1 MMQNG
6 KYDILQNVV
15 KKMASAEQLK
25 SLLQSHLNGDEAQ
38 FYSIAMQLAAHEA
51 KLGHGKLAKELR
63 ELIDMAK
70 EQSQR
75 GQNRP
80 IPLVKP
86 RGELSGLLSV
96 AYPKLRMN
104 DMVLSPTIAK
114 RLLRLTK
121 EHAQILRLRSH
132 GLAPRKKL
140 LLVGPPGT
148 GKTLT
153 ASILAGELGL
163 PLFVVRLDNLMT
175 KYMGETAGKLRLIF
189 DAIQQTRGVYLFD
202 EFDSIGSQR
211 GLANDVG
218 EIRRVLNSFLQM
230 VEQDDSDSLLIAAT
244 NHPELLD
251 RALFRRFD
259 DVIEYQLPNKEE
271 IVATLKANLATFKST
286 RIQWGKAAEAA
297 EGLSFGDVTRAC
309 ADAIKDVIIHGRESV
324 TYADLLRAIKERMAV
339 PQK

>member
-1 MMQNG
+1 MS
-6 KYDILQNVV
+6 
-15 KKMASAEQLK
+15 SAEQLK
-25 SLLQSHLNGDEAQ
+25 ALLQSHLDGDEAQ

-70 EQSQR
+70 EQSHR
-75 GQNRP
+75 GQNQP
-80 IPLVKP
+80 IPLAKP

-96 AYPKLRMN
+96 TYPKLRMG
-104 DMVLSPTIAK
+104 DMVLSPSVAK
-114 RLLRLTK
+114 RLQRLIK

-163 PLFVVRLDNLMT
+163 PLFVVRLDSLMT
-175 KYMGETAGKLRLIF
+175 KYMGETAAKLRLIF

-202 EFDSIGSQR
+202 EFDSIGSHR
-211 GLANDVG
+211 GLTNDVG

-230 VEQDDSDSLLIAAT
+230 VEQDNSDSLLIAAT

-259 DVIEYQLPNKEE
+259 DVIEYQLPEKEE
-271 IVATLKANLATFKST
+271 IVATLQAKLATFKTS
-286 RIQWGKAAEAA
+286 RIQWNKAAEAA
-297 EGLSFGDVTRAC
+297 TGLSFGDITRVC
-309 ADAIKDVIIHGRESV
+309 ADAIKDIIIHGKDKV
-324 TYADLLRAIKERMAV
+324 THVDLLRSIKERKAV
-339 PQK
+339 PRK

>member
-1 MMQNG
+1 
-6 KYDILQNVV
+6 
-15 KKMASAEQLK
+15 MASAEQLK
-25 SLLQSHLNGDEAQ
+25 ALLQSHLDGDEAQ

-70 EQSQR
+70 EQNQRKQSQ
-75 GQNRP
+75 P
-80 IPLVKP
+80 IPLAKP

-96 AYPKLRMN
+96 TYPKLRLG
-104 DMVLSPTIAK
+104 DMVLSPYVAR
-114 RLLRLTK
+114 RLHRLIK
-121 EHAQILRLRSH
+121 EHTQIPRLRSH
-132 GLAPRKKL
+132 GLAPRKRL

-163 PLFVVRLDNLMT
+163 PLFMVRLDSLMT
-175 KYMGETAGKLRLIF
+175 KFMGETAAKLRLIF
-189 DAIQQTRGVYLFD
+189 DATQQTRGVYLFD

-211 GLANDVG
+211 GLTNDVG

-230 VEQDDSDSLLIAAT
+230 VEQDNSDSLLIAAT

-259 DVIEYQLPNKEE
+259 DVIEYQLPEKNE
-271 IVATLKANLATFKST
+271 IVATLKAKLAVFKTS
-286 RIQWGKAAEAA
+286 RIQWNKAAEAA
-297 EGLSFGDVTRAC
+297 TGLSFGDITRVC
-309 ADAIKDVIIHGRESV
+309 ADAIKDMIIHRKDAV
-324 TYADLLRAIKERMAV
+324 THADLLRSIKERKAV
-339 PQK
+339 PRK